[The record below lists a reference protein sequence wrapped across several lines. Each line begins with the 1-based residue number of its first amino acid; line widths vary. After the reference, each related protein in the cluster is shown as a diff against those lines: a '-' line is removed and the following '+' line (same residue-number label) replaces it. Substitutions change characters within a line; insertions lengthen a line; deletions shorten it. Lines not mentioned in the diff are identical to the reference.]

1 MKINFIRRFYLIT
14 VLIFTIQDSA
24 YPQEISETKKI
35 NNAEIFIR
43 TIGIGEPIVVVHG
56 GPGLGN
62 DYLFEPFKQL
72 SDQYKLIFYDQR
84 GCGLSEEF
92 KEGQPVT
99 IETMVEDLEGVR
111 KEFGVD
117 KMNLIGQS
125 WGTVIT
131 LNYIFK
137 YPDRVKKLILLEP
150 APGSNEYIQ
159 QVQQTIM
166 SRLLKDEI
174 DRLVKVSQMPELRT
188 DPEVFKE
195 FMNIRMKTYFFDST
209 FAAKKNL
216 NYFDTERIKKFF
228 SSSTAFGSYL
238 MSFNLYEN
246 MKNITCPTLIIHGD
260 YDIIPTEAIERM
272 GKEIKNA
279 EVHIVKDCGHFVHI
293 EKPEFYFN
301 TIRSFVK

>member
-14 VLIFTIQDSA
+14 VLIFTIQVSA
-24 YPQEISETKKI
+24 YPQEISEAKKI

-43 TIGIGEPIVVVHG
+43 VIGDGEPIVVVHG
-56 GPGLGN
+56 GPGLGY
-62 DYLFEPFKQL
+62 DYLYEPFKQL

-92 KEGQPVT
+92 KEGQPIT
-99 IETMVEDLEGVR
+99 IETMIEDLEGVR
-111 KEFGVD
+111 KDFGLE
-117 KMNLIGQS
+117 KMNLVGQS
-125 WGTVIT
+125 WGAVIAF
-131 LNYIFK
+131 NYIFK

-166 SRLLKDEI
+166 SRLRKDEI
-174 DRLVKVSQMPELRT
+174 ERLVKVSQMPELRT

-195 FMNIRMKTYFFDST
+195 FMNIRMKTYFFDSA

-216 NYFDTERIKKFF
+216 NYFDTERINKFF
-228 SSSTAFGSYL
+228 KSSTAFGPYL

-260 YDIIPTEAIERM
+260 YDVIPTEAIERM
-272 GKEIKNA
+272 GKEIKSA

-301 TIRSFVK
+301 TIRSFIK

>member
-14 VLIFTIQDSA
+14 VLIFTIQVSA

-43 TIGIGEPIVVVHG
+43 TIGDGEPIVVVHG
-56 GPGLGN
+56 GPGLGQ

-72 SDQYKLIFYDQR
+72 SKQYKLIFYDQR

-92 KEGQPVT
+92 KEDQPIT
-99 IETMVEDLEGVR
+99 IETMIEDLEGVR
-111 KEFGVD
+111 KEFGID
-117 KMNLIGQS
+117 KINLVGQS
-125 WGTVIT
+125 WGAVIAF
-131 LNYIFK
+131 NYIFK

-166 SRLLKDEI
+166 SRLRKDEI
-174 DRLVKVSQMPELRT
+174 ERLVKISQMPELRSDT
-188 DPEVFKE
+188 KLFNE
-195 FMNIRMKTYFFDST
+195 FMNIRMKTYFFDSS
-209 FAAKKNL
+209 FAKKKNFS
-216 NYFDTERIKKFF
+216 YFNSDRIKKFF
-228 SSSTAFGSYL
+228 ASSAAFGPYL
-238 MSFNLYEN
+238 MNYSLYDK
-246 MKNITCPTLIIHGD
+246 MKSINCPTLIIHGD
-260 YDIIPTEAIERM
+260 YDVIPTEAIERM

-301 TIRSFVK
+301 TIRSFIK